1 MLIFSINLIS
11 VETYTTVILT
21 ILKNIC
27 YINLGGDKSTM
38 NAEMFI
44 RNALSWQKRLQTS
57 IGTNSDRYFDVLS
70 ASECLRFMK

>member
-1 MLIFSINLIS
+1 MFRNYRLKPILLLYLQFLKTS
-11 VETYTTVILT
+11 VILVSEGNKT
-21 ILKNIC
+21 
-27 YINLGGDKSTM
+27 TM

-44 RNALSWQKRLQTS
+44 MNALSWQKRLQTS

>member
-27 YINLGGDKSTM
+27 YINLGGDKTTM

-44 RNALSWQKRLQTS
+44 MNGLSWQKRLQAS

-70 ASECLRFMK
+70 ASECFRFIK